1 MQSTLTTESK
11 SKSKVIAR
19 LTVTR
24 ANGWRTI
31 VEIHADARFMAFYRY
46 YRQFGNRRS
55 TKEFVRSASRIE
67 YLSYFNAH
75 LQKPGLDVI
84 EKRLKAFGVESNP
97 VIASKLR
104 ILKKRIYK
112 RLLNARPDELG
123 LTKLVTTDLQT
134 PSRPILVSV
143 PSYRLVAKVNHR
155 KLHAGSVR

>member
-1 MQSTLTTESK
+1 MNSTLPKK
-11 SKSKVIAR
+11 SDQSNVIAR

-31 VEIHADARFMAFYRY
+31 VEIHADATFHGFYRY
-46 YRQFGNRRS
+46 YRQFGNKRS

-67 YLSYFNAH
+67 FLSFINAH
-75 LQKPGLDVI
+75 LQQPGLDVI

-104 ILKKRIYK
+104 IIKKRLYRK
-112 RLLNARPDELG
+112 MLNARPDELG
-123 LTKLVTTDLQT
+123 LTKLITTDLQT
-134 PSRPILVSV
+134 PRRPILVSA